1 MSTATN
7 KAIVRQYVQQMLN
20 GGRYDH
26 VEDFMSEN
34 VVLHGTGIPAGL
46 EPLKQWFIM
55 FHTAFPDQ
63 HTTID
68 EVVAEEDKVVIH
80 TTVSGTHLGELE
92 GIPATGKSIT
102 QTAITIF
109 RLANG
114 KIVEGWFASDNLK
127 LMQQLGVIP
136 APETA

>member
-20 GGRYDH
+20 GGQYDH
-26 VEDFMSEN
+26 VEEFMSEN
-34 VVLHGTGIPAGL
+34 VELHGTGLPAGL
-46 EPLKQWFIM
+46 EPLKQWFTM
-55 FHTAFPDQ
+55 FHAAFPDQ
-63 HTTID
+63 RTTID
-68 EVVAEEDKVVIH
+68 ELVAEEDKVVLH
-80 TTVSGTHLGELE
+80 ATVSGTHQGELE

-102 QTAITIF
+102 QTSITIF

-114 KIVEGWFASDNLK
+114 KIAEGWYVSDHLK

-136 APETA
+136 APEAA